1 MVEITLFVL
10 DASKK
15 RVIMSVNSSGTG
27 QAILVT
33 TGSFSFASFLT
44 ENATVV
50 SLLLTFLSFAVG
62 AIFLYLN
69 WKENCRHKRQ
79 SIKLQERALQLQEQA
94 ALRNS
99 LKD

>member
-33 TGSFSFASFLT
+33 TGSFSFASWLSD
-44 ENATVV
+44 NATIV
-50 SLLLTFLSFAVG
+50 SLSLTFLSFAVG